1 MVWHKTALTVLLFLV
16 LMGGVLQAGELSF
29 EVIPS
34 SQILDVGDTL
44 TITMRITVYGM
55 PEKFDAE
62 PLSKLELPGFK
73 TISTSPTHRRGK
85 EGEKEFEE
93 RVTIFRLVAEEE
105 GIHSIPQFEL
115 PYYSDLD
122 EYHGSL
128 TSQELQITVNPT
140 PKSPMQSGGIYIIGI
155 FLLVVLTSVV
165 GFLIWFRRIKS
176 KQFKAEEDQNIQNKF
191 RLWADDL
198 QRLLSSGKKDT
209 FTEQAFNYINEFI
222 EDNYHLGLKGKK
234 IEKRMTL
241 INEKRVHMRLVELFK
256 MTYQYLD
263 EYKFGGILRES
274 EELSEL
280 LNELKTIDQY
290 IEKSSSQ

>member
-1 MVWHKTALTVLLFLV
+1 
-16 LMGGVLQAGELSF
+16 MGGVLQAGELSF

-34 SQILDVGDTL
+34 SQILNVGDTL

-85 EGEKEFEE
+85 EGEDEFEE
-93 RVTIFRLVAEEE
+93 RITIFRLVAEEA
-105 GIHSIPQFEL
+105 GVQTIPQFEI

-128 TSQELQITVNPT
+128 TSQELQITVNPA
-140 PKSPMQSGGIYIIGI
+140 PKSAMESGGIYIIGI
-155 FLLVVLTSVV
+155 FLLVVLISVV

-176 KQFKAEEDQNIQNKF
+176 KQFKAEENQNIQAKF
-191 RLWADDL
+191 AKWADDL
-198 QRLLSSGKKDT
+198 QALLSNGKKDT
-209 FTEQAFNYINEFI
+209 FTEQAFNYVNEFI
-222 EDNYHLGLKGKK
+222 EDNYRLGLKGKK
-234 IEKRMTL
+234 FEKRMTL
-241 INEKRVHMRLVELFK
+241 INEKRVHLRLVELFK
-256 MTYQYLD
+256 MAHVYLD
-263 EYKFGGILRES
+263 ELKFGGILRES

-290 IEKSSSQ
+290 IEKSSLQ

>member
-1 MVWHKTALTVLLFLV
+1 MRSFGRAFIVLIFLV
-16 LMGGVLQAGELSF
+16 LMGGVSQAGELSF

-34 SQILDVGDTL
+34 SQILEVGDTL
-44 TITMRITVYGM
+44 TITMRITVHGM

-62 PLSKLELPGFK
+62 PLSKLELPGFT

-85 EGEKEFEE
+85 EGEEEFEE
-93 RVTIFRLVAEEE
+93 RITIFKLVAEEE
-105 GIHSIPQFEL
+105 GVHTIPQFEL

-128 TSQELQITVNPT
+128 TSQELKITVNPA
-140 PKSPMQSGGIYIIGI
+140 PRSPIQSGGIYIIGI
-155 FLLVVLTSVV
+155 FLLVVLISVV

-176 KQFKAEEDQNIQNKF
+176 RQFKAEEGENIQQKF
-191 RLWADDL
+191 KLWADDL
-198 QRLLSSGKKDT
+198 QKLLSSGKKDT
-209 FTEQAFNYINEFI
+209 FTEQAFNYVNEFI

-234 IEKRMTL
+234 FEKRMEL

-256 MTYQYLD
+256 LTHNNL
-263 EYKFGGILRES
+263 EEFKFGGITRES
-274 EELSEL
+274 NELSEL